1 MRKSKDKSPRKP
13 NVGPAY
19 DLMELSFRLSMGLNV
34 VPFTYDLKRRRFSV
48 NPASLKFATWF
59 VLMFLGIV
67 VELAQMSRELIR
79 AAVDE
84 NVSRSDWCFLCL
96 LWTNWWFVAFSH
108 HHILV
113 SHQQMVE
120 HLNQTLGSREW
131 FTEERLPHTEDH
143 KLIRI
148 HLWFSNFQ
156 ALAQGFLVAAEG
168 TKAHYIYSNL
178 PEEYRTTTTAAL
190 WTDLSSLATDI

>member
-84 NVSRSDWCFLCL
+84 NVSRSDSCLLCL

-143 KLIRI
+143 KLVRI

-156 ALAQGFLVAAEG
+156 ARSIVR
-168 TKAHYIYSNL
+168 
-178 PEEYRTTTTAAL
+178 RTTHCLAIFNSLLNTCHQIVGLRLANL
-190 WTDLSSLATDI
+190 FSSDLMPSN